1 MGADNSMT
9 HKKEKTI
16 IISSFIITSFLIVRF
31 VPKEKIREAQLIFF
45 FKQVLTWLFGLIVV
59 EMGLIK
65 YPYRLFFK
73 KASKSSF
80 SFEYFI
86 YPALSVLYNL
96 HYPEK
101 SKFLIRIL
109 FNTFYPSIIT
119 LLEIIALKYTRLIKY
134 EKNWTWYW
142 SFISMFI
149 TNYLSRLY
157 FKWFYKKQHTEKA
170 SKLSFIIDE

>member
-1 MGADNSMT
+1 MAY
-9 HKKEKTI
+9 KKEKTI
-16 IISSFIITSFLIVRF
+16 IISSLTVTFLLIVRF
-31 VPKEKIREAQLIFF
+31 VPKDKIREAQLIFL

-101 SKFLIRIL
+101 RKLLVRIL
-109 FNTFYPSIIT
+109 FNTLYPSLIT
-119 LLEIIALKYTRLIKY
+119 LLEMIALKYTRLIKY
-134 EKNWTWYW
+134 EKDWSWYW
-142 SFISMFI
+142 SFTSMFI
-149 TNYLSRLY
+149 TNYLSHLY
-157 FKWFYKKQHTEKA
+157 FKWFFKN
-170 SKLSFIIDE
+170 

>member
-1 MGADNSMT
+1 MAY
-9 HKKEKTI
+9 KKEKTI
-16 IISSFIITSFLIVRF
+16 IVSALTVTFFLIVRF
-31 VPKEKIREAQLIFF
+31 VPKDKIREAQLIFL

-101 SKFLIRIL
+101 RKLLVRIL
-109 FNTFYPSIIT
+109 FNTLYPSLIT
-119 LLEIIALKYTRLIKY
+119 LLEMIALKYTRLIKY
-134 EKNWTWYW
+134 EKNWSWYW

-149 TNYLSRLY
+149 TNYLSHLY
-157 FKWFYKKQHTEKA
+157 FKWFFKNQQPEKA
-170 SKLSFIIDE
+170 RQ

>member
-1 MGADNSMT
+1 MAY
-9 HKKEKTI
+9 KKEKTI
-16 IISSFIITSFLIVRF
+16 IISSLTVTFLLIVRF
-31 VPKEKIREAQLIFF
+31 VPKDKIREAQLIFL

-101 SKFLIRIL
+101 RKLLVRIL
-109 FNTFYPSIIT
+109 FNTLYPSLIT
-119 LLEIIALKYTRLIKY
+119 LLEMIALKYTRLIKY
-134 EKNWTWYW
+134 DKNWSWYW

-149 TNYLSRLY
+149 TNYLSHLY
-157 FKWFYKKQHTEKA
+157 FKWFFKNQQPEKA
-170 SKLSFIIDE
+170 RQ